1 MAYTTIDDPSAHF
14 QAKIYS
20 GNGSTQTLTNDGN
33 SDLQPDLLWF
43 DNRNDTQVPQLFDT
57 TRGIAKAIRSND
69 TNAEDTDDPND
80 RLTAISS
87 DGFSLGD
94 DGNPNNGSNTYVC
107 WQWKAN
113 GGTTSSNGDGSTTS
127 TVQANT
133 TAGFSIITYTG
144 TGSNATIGHGLGVT
158 PDFVIVKS
166 RSEAQNWEV
175 IHSAL
180 GAVSQQDISINETA
194 GNPSPN
200 GSVRWNA
207 LPTSSVINLAGGNTT
222 NKNTI
227 TFVAYAWAK
236 IQGYSDFGIYTANN
250 NADGPFIYTGFK
262 PKLIVIKKT
271 TAAGEWHVLDTER
284 DTLQPIDKDLYWGG
298 NYSEGGSAQIVD
310 FLSNGF
316 KLRNNHT
323 GSNGE
328 NTSEKFM
335 YMAWAEHPF
344 VSSEGVPATAK

>member
-14 QAKIYS
+14 QIKTWT
-20 GNGSTQTLTNDGN
+20 GNGNDDRNLTNDGN
-33 SDLQPDLLWF
+33 SDLQPDLIW
-43 DNRNDTQVPQLFDT
+43 DKRRST
-57 TRGIAKAIRSND
+57 TGSHKLVDSSRGVTKPLLSNN
-69 TNAEDTDDPND
+69 TNAEGDESNAVQAFQT
-80 RLTAISS
+80 
-87 DGFSLGD
+87 DGFQV
-94 DGNPNNGSNTYVC
+94 GNDSNINGNGVTYVA

-166 RSEAQNWEV
+166 RSESQNWEV

-180 GAVSQQDISINETA
+180 GAVSQQDISINETT
-194 GNPSPN
+194 GNSSPN

-222 NKNTI
+222 NKNTV

-250 NADGPFIYTGFK
+250 NADGPFIYTGFT
-262 PKLIVIKKT
+262 PKIVVIKKT

-284 DTLQPIDKDLYWGG
+284 EPEGNPIDKDLYWGG
-298 NYSEGGSAQIVD
+298 NYSEGGSAQLVD

-344 VSSEGVPATAK
+344 VSSKGVPVTAR